1 MKNTIKF
8 FLVAA
13 ALVIGGSAFAVGLSS
28 SGIPTKEVTIGLNDV
43 YVPGGFDS
51 SMDAYVIVNGIFPN
65 GCYKWK
71 GAEVTDLNT
80 YKHQVVSKATVS
92 QGMCLMV
99 LVPFTRDVKLGKLQS
114 GVHQL
119 RFMNGDGTYFEKVLN
134 IE

>member
-1 MKNTIKF
+1 MRTTFKL

-13 ALVIGGSAFAVGLSS
+13 ALVMGGKALAMGPQDEVPS
-28 SGIPTKEVTIGLNDV
+28 KEVTIGLNDV

-51 SMDAYVIVNGIFPN
+51 STVSYVVVSGMFPN

-71 GAEVTDLNT
+71 GAEVKNT
-80 YKHQVVSKATVS
+80 GTYRHEIVSKATVS

-99 LVPFTRDVKLGKLQS
+99 LVPFTKDVKLGKLDA
-114 GVHQL
+114 GTHVL
-119 RFMNGDGTYFEKVLN
+119 RFLNGDGTYFEKSLN